1 MVVRYTQR
9 VGRFS
14 EMADGLTWAGG
25 AFCLS
30 WTSSPVWKEGAHP
43 LLKGLGDRSS
53 EKDLSSLV
61 LQFYQTPGLWVVND
75 QNGTRCGQIWRG

>member
-9 VGRFS
+9 VGRLS

-43 LLKGLGDRSS
+43 PLKGLGDRG
-53 EKDLSSLV
+53 KGSLLFSATV
-61 LQFYQTPGLWVVND
+61 LPDPWSVG
-75 QNGTRCGQIWRG
+75 CE